1 MSKNNVRK
9 LKCTSQCISENEK
22 SILHP
27 LVVGLYEGQKNKNI
41 CTTNSIVKKD
51 EFIQDCDKKKDNL
64 TIDHLLTNIMLPN
77 INIDTID
84 LLSLYDINNIDS
96 LNNWIDE
103 NLYKLPFDNIN
114 RVLNIWIKSNLSELK
129 QFNNA
134 LVNIIKKILEKFNL
148 NINKKYLDTELP
160 KFIDY
165 WIKKSNE
172 NDFDFNLILDF
183 KKFLNK
189 KYGS

>member
-9 LKCTSQCISENEK
+9 LKCTSQCISENEE

-27 LVVGLYEGQKNKNI
+27 LVLGLYDGQKNKNI
-41 CTTNSIVKKD
+41 CTTNSILKKD

-64 TIDHLLTNIMLPN
+64 TIDELLTTIMLPN
-77 INIDTID
+77 INIDSND
-84 LLSLYDINNIDS
+84 LISLYDINNIDS

-103 NLYKLPFDNIN
+103 NLYVLPFDNIN
-114 RVLNIWIKSNLSELK
+114 RVLNLWIKSNLSELK
-129 QFNNA
+129 LFNNA

-172 NDFDFNLILDF
+172 NDFYFNLILDF

>member
-9 LKCTSQCISENEK
+9 LKCTSQCISENEE

-27 LVVGLYEGQKNKNI
+27 LVLGLYDGQKNKNI
-41 CTTNSIVKKD
+41 CTTNSILKKD

-64 TIDHLLTNIMLPN
+64 TIDELLTTIMLPN
-77 INIDTID
+77 INIDSND
-84 LLSLYDINNIDS
+84 LISLYDINNIDS

-103 NLYKLPFDNIN
+103 NLYVLPFDNIN
-114 RVLNIWIKSNLSELK
+114 RVLNLWIKSNLSELK
-129 QFNNA
+129 LFNNA

-148 NINKKYLDTELP
+148 NINKKYLDTELL

-172 NDFDFNLILDF
+172 NDFYFNLILDF